1 MISKDLVLDEINRL
15 EHNLKI
21 YEKENDKHYIE
32 ITKTN
37 IEANKIILK
46 DLKKLEI
53 IENHFD
59 LELERVIN
67 KKFGSNLFTQ
77 DTCFIFLSSKK
88 HKNIAVSDTITEEE
102 FNKLKE
108 MI

>member
-1 MISKDLVLDEINRL
+1 MENKEQIEL
-15 EHNLKI
+15 LKI
-21 YEKENDKHYIE
+21 LIRNSDLTDYYKES
-32 ITKTN
+32 
-37 IEANKIILK
+37 LK
-46 DLKKLEI
+46 EVLKKLEKLEI

-67 KKFGSNLFTQ
+67 RRFGSNLLTQ
-77 DTCFIFLSSKK
+77 DNCFIFLSSKNK
-88 HKNIAVSDTITEEE
+88 ECKNMAVSDTITEEE

>member
-1 MISKDLVLDEINRL
+1 MSIKELIKDMLDACNK
-15 EHNLKI
+15 HNF
-21 YEKENDKHYIE
+21 ESVP
-32 ITKTN
+32 ITKN
-37 IEANKIILK
+37 ELAVVLK
-46 DLKKLEI
+46 KLEKLEI

-67 KKFGSNLFTQ
+67 RRFGSNLITQ
-77 DTCFIFLSSKK
+77 DTCFIFLSSKE
-88 HKNIAVSDTITEEE
+88 HKNMSVSDIITEEE

>member
-1 MISKDLVLDEINRL
+1 MVN
-15 EHNLKI
+15 
-21 YEKENDKHYIE
+21 KE
-32 ITKTN
+32 N
-37 IEANKIILK
+37 IEALKILAVASDLNDEFKNIIREVIK
-46 DLKKLEI
+46 DEEKLEI

-67 KKFGSNLFTQ
+67 RRFGSNLITQ
-77 DTCFIFLSSKK
+77 DTCFIFLSSKE
-88 HKNIAVSDTITEEE
+88 HKNMAVSDIITEEE